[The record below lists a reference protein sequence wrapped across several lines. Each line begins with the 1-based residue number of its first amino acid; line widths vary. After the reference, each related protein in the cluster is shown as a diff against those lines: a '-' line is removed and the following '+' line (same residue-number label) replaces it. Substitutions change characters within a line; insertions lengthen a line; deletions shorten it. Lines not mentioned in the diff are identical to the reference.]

1 MSAFDDPL
9 LDRRTAVLALS
20 GAALTLLAATPA
32 KPAAWSQTVTTSPI
46 GAVLAGNP
54 DAKVRLVEY
63 FSYTCHV
70 CADFAKAG
78 SLPLKTQY
86 VDRGLVLLEYRNLVR
101 DPVDMTAALLA
112 RCGGPKAFAG
122 NHQAIFA
129 AFPAF
134 IAKVQ
139 KATEAQ
145 QKSWFEGTTAERA
158 RKIAAGT
165 GLTALMRAPR
175 LHTGAD
181 RRRARQR
188 GCTGRTHRHDQ
199 HRPQRRPRRWH
210 ADFFRQRPQRRGHRL
225 ARAQI
230 ETRPCTQGLVKA
242 PHSLPWRKNDM
253 TASLRIALLSSL
265 GALAL
270 AGCGGGATDQSK
282 EQEVVAKVAPPAG
295 KSWSQVVR
303 VDGDGV
309 VMGNPDAPIKLEEYG
324 AFTCGHCAQFAK
336 DSHEELKRDFVD
348 TGRVSYKLTPFM
360 LHPVDAIAGAIV
372 KCTGPDRFFPLA
384 DATFLEH
391 EAFVAGASKPQPGIE
406 EAMKLPPAQ
415 RFTALAKGW
424 GIDQFYQ
431 QRGVPAATIQQCLAK
446 VENVEAIEKGTN
458 AGVEKYQI
466 TGTPTFIIN
475 GQVAEGVASWGPLR
489 DRLRTMGAR

>member
-1 MSAFDDPL
+1 M
-9 LDRRTAVLALS
+9 
-20 GAALTLLAATPA
+20 TLLRT
-32 KPAAWSQTVTTSPI
+32 
-46 GAVLAGNP
+46 
-54 DAKVRLVEY
+54 
-63 FSYTCHV
+63 
-70 CADFAKAG
+70 
-78 SLPLKTQY
+78 
-86 VDRGLVLLEYRNLVR
+86 VLLTS
-101 DPVDMTAALLA
+101 M
-112 RCGGPKAFAG
+112 
-122 NHQAIFA
+122 
-129 AFPAF
+129 
-134 IAKVQ
+134 
-139 KATEAQ
+139 
-145 QKSWFEGTTAERA
+145 
-158 RKIAAGT
+158 
-165 GLTALMRAPR
+165 
-175 LHTGAD
+175 
-181 RRRARQR
+181 
-188 GCTGRTHRHDQ
+188 
-199 HRPQRRPRRWH
+199 
-210 ADFFRQRPQRRGHRL
+210 
-225 ARAQI
+225 
-230 ETRPCTQGLVKA
+230 
-242 PHSLPWRKNDM
+242 
-253 TASLRIALLSSL
+253 

-270 AGCGGGATDQSK
+270 AACGESKTDPAK

-309 VMGNPDAPIKLEEYG
+309 VMGNPDAPIKIEEFG
-324 AFTCGHCAQFAK
+324 AFTCGHCAKFTQ

-384 DATFLEH
+384 DATFIEH
-391 EAFVAGASKPQPGIE
+391 EAFIAGASKPQPGIE

-466 TGTPTFIIN
+466 TGTPTFVIN
-475 GQVAEGVASWGPLR
+475 GQVAEGIASWGPLR

>member
-1 MSAFDDPL
+1 
-9 LDRRTAVLALS
+9 
-20 GAALTLLAATPA
+20 
-32 KPAAWSQTVTTSPI
+32 
-46 GAVLAGNP
+46 
-54 DAKVRLVEY
+54 
-63 FSYTCHV
+63 
-70 CADFAKAG
+70 
-78 SLPLKTQY
+78 
-86 VDRGLVLLEYRNLVR
+86 
-101 DPVDMTAALLA
+101 
-112 RCGGPKAFAG
+112 
-122 NHQAIFA
+122 
-129 AFPAF
+129 
-134 IAKVQ
+134 
-139 KATEAQ
+139 
-145 QKSWFEGTTAERA
+145 
-158 RKIAAGT
+158 
-165 GLTALMRAPR
+165 
-175 LHTGAD
+175 
-181 RRRARQR
+181 
-188 GCTGRTHRHDQ
+188 
-199 HRPQRRPRRWH
+199 
-210 ADFFRQRPQRRGHRL
+210 
-225 ARAQI
+225 
-230 ETRPCTQGLVKA
+230 
-242 PHSLPWRKNDM
+242 M

-270 AGCGGGATDQSK
+270 AGCGDGATDPSK
-282 EQEVVAKVAPPAG
+282 EQSVVAKVAPPAG
-295 KSWSQVVR
+295 KTWSQVVR

-309 VMGNPDAPIKLEEYG
+309 VMGNPDAPIKLEEFG

-391 EAFVAGASKPQPGIE
+391 EAFIAGASKPAPGIE

-466 TGTPTFIIN
+466 TGTPTFVIN
-475 GQVAEGVASWGPLR
+475 GQVAEGVAAWGLLR

>member
-1 MSAFDDPL
+1 
-9 LDRRTAVLALS
+9 
-20 GAALTLLAATPA
+20 
-32 KPAAWSQTVTTSPI
+32 
-46 GAVLAGNP
+46 
-54 DAKVRLVEY
+54 
-63 FSYTCHV
+63 
-70 CADFAKAG
+70 
-78 SLPLKTQY
+78 
-86 VDRGLVLLEYRNLVR
+86 
-101 DPVDMTAALLA
+101 
-112 RCGGPKAFAG
+112 
-122 NHQAIFA
+122 
-129 AFPAF
+129 
-134 IAKVQ
+134 
-139 KATEAQ
+139 
-145 QKSWFEGTTAERA
+145 
-158 RKIAAGT
+158 
-165 GLTALMRAPR
+165 
-175 LHTGAD
+175 
-181 RRRARQR
+181 
-188 GCTGRTHRHDQ
+188 
-199 HRPQRRPRRWH
+199 
-210 ADFFRQRPQRRGHRL
+210 
-225 ARAQI
+225 
-230 ETRPCTQGLVKA
+230 
-242 PHSLPWRKNDM
+242 M

-270 AGCGGGATDQSK
+270 TGCGGGVTDTSK
-282 EQEVVAKVAPPAG
+282 EQDVVAKVTAPAG
-295 KSWSQVVR
+295 KTWSQVVR

-309 VMGNPDAPIKLEEYG
+309 VMGNPDAPIKLEEFG

-391 EAFVAGASKPQPGIE
+391 EAFIAGAQKPQPGIE

-431 QRGVPAATIQQCLAK
+431 QRGVPAATIQQCLS
-446 VENVEAIEKGTN
+446 NVDNVSAIEKGTN

-475 GQVAEGVASWGPLR
+475 GQVAEGAAEWGVLR